1 MEAITLI
8 PLGGAGGELQLPGDY
23 LYGDDREPF
32 MEAGM
37 WGLLRV
43 YATDDVN
50 AKLLPLPTK

>member
-23 LYGDDREPF
+23 LYGDGREPF
-32 MEAGM
+32 FEAGM

-43 YATDDVN
+43 YALGDTK
-50 AKLLPLPTK
+50 AGLLTLPQP